1 MDKLL
6 CSCGSFRRHQRTT
19 SKVKRHNR
27 LKKWQPKEPAV
38 LPLMCAW
45 KLRKHL
51 HQPRRRRRS
60 RTRMIPVCPVSTYFQ
75 QRMASGPRTEARSED
90 EIFCDMLKVELGK
103 VQNPTVKRALKRR
116 LLDSIFTAQE
126 EEEKAVTVPQ
136 SVQYIYYAVPGTTT
150 GTAESSNTEQS
161 EHYLSTEDVQLL
173 LHLHQPDSSE

>member
-1 MDKLL
+1 
-6 CSCGSFRRHQRTT
+6 
-19 SKVKRHNR
+19 
-27 LKKWQPKEPAV
+27 
-38 LPLMCAW
+38 
-45 KLRKHL
+45 
-51 HQPRRRRRS
+51 
-60 RTRMIPVCPVSTYFQ
+60 
-75 QRMASGPRTEARSED
+75 MASGPRTEARSED

-161 EHYLSTEDVQLL
+161 EHYLSTEDAQLL